1 MLLTLLIILMALVA
15 AAGMEGKFQHQV
27 MLVEANAM
35 VVEVL
40 VMFILLRLLL
50 AIHPVAF

>member
-1 MLLTLLIILMALVA
+1 MELVA

-27 MLVEANAM
+27 MLVEVNAM

-40 VMFILLRLLL
+40 VMYIHHQPLL
-50 AIHPVAF
+50 IIPPVVYLMHLII